1 MNLAEQNLK
10 KIQDEISNTIIELS
24 ELNTVTENKLDKDRI
39 CHAQELSSK
48 LSDLYAA
55 LSHQEQV
62 LNDAFKKDEKAQLDA
77 TGKRYIFKDYRATNV
92 MYRNGNR
99 FDIYMPYYLFKG
111 TNKGKGEGCKPG
123 LQLLGIH
130 HSVSNGLSTYIA
142 MLSAALSSYDEVKK
156 HLAKANIHL
165 SVELIV
171 KISKHVSKLSRL
183 CQSAD
188 RYLVGFKN
196 TNKIVVSIDGG
207 RIRIRSKKRGP
218 KTAKKRNRF
227 KGQWRE
233 VKLFV
238 IYVVDEEGNKIKKEL
253 PIIDGIIGSPQAVFN
268 LLKRYLTG
276 LDLNKVNNIV
286 FVADGA
292 PWIWKRI
299 NQLFDSTILPAH
311 VKVYQILDYYH
322 AMEHLNAL
330 AKQLY
335 KGKRDQ
341 NKWIKECKELL
352 HVGKIDEFITKIKQD
367 DGEHKKGKLV
377 KLEQGY
383 FINNAARLIYKTCKD
398 NGLPQGSGA
407 VESGVRRVVNLK
419 MKGNSIYWKEDSA
432 NDMLFI
438 RSFYKA
444 GRWEDIEKMAY
455 AGGLEM
461 AS

>member
-238 IYVVDEEGNKIKKEL
+238 IYVVDEEGN
-253 PIIDGIIGSPQAVFN
+253 N
-268 LLKRYLTG
+268 
-276 LDLNKVNNIV
+276 
-286 FVADGA
+286 
-292 PWIWKRI
+292 
-299 NQLFDSTILPAH
+299 
-311 VKVYQILDYYH
+311 
-322 AMEHLNAL
+322 
-330 AKQLY
+330 Y
-335 KGKRDQ
+335 KGNDA
-341 NKWIKECKELL
+341 
-352 HVGKIDEFITKIKQD
+352 GS
-367 DGEHKKGKLV
+367 
-377 KLEQGY
+377 
-383 FINNAARLIYKTCKD
+383 RLSP
-398 NGLPQGSGA
+398 G
-407 VESGVRRVVNLK
+407 
-419 MKGNSIYWKEDSA
+419 
-432 NDMLFI
+432 
-438 RSFYKA
+438 
-444 GRWEDIEKMAY
+444 
-455 AGGLEM
+455 
-461 AS
+461 

>member
-1 MNLAEQNLK
+1 MNLAEQNLET
-10 KIQDEISNTIIELS
+10 IQNEISNTIVELS
-24 ELNTVTENKLDKDRI
+24 KLNTVTENKLDKDRI
-39 CHAQELSSK
+39 EHAQDLSSK

-55 LSHQEQV
+55 LSHQEKV
-62 LNDAFKKDEKAQLDA
+62 LSDSFKKDEKAQLDA

-111 TNKGKGEGCKPG
+111 TNKGKGTGCKPG

-130 HSVSNGLSTYIA
+130 HAVSNGLSTYIA

-156 HLAKANIHL
+156 HLAKINIHL
-165 SVELIV
+165 SVASIV
-171 KISKHVSKLSRL
+171 KISKHISKLARL
-183 CQSAD
+183 SQSAEK
-188 RYLVGFKN
+188 YLSGFNN
-196 TNKIVVSIDGG
+196 TNTIVVSIDGG

-253 PIIDGIIGSPQAVFN
+253 PIIDGIIGSPQKMFN
-268 LLKRYLTG
+268 LLKNYLAG
-276 LDLNKVNNIV
+276 LDLNTVNNLV

-299 NQLFDSTILPAH
+299 NQLLETMTLRSDI
-311 VKVYQILDYYH
+311 KVYQVLDYYH

-335 KGKRDQ
+335 KSKSDQ
-341 NKWIKECKELL
+341 SKWAKSCKELL
-352 HVGKIDEFITKIKQD
+352 HAGKIDEFITKIKLD
-367 DGEHKKGKLV
+367 SKHKKGKLV
-377 KLEQGY
+377 KSEKGY
-383 FINNAARLIYKTCKD
+383 FINNADRLIYKTCKD
-398 NGLPQGSGA
+398 HGLPQGSGYI
-407 VESGVRRVVNLK
+407 ESGVRRVVNLK

-444 GRWEDIEKMAY
+444 GRWEDIERMAY
-455 AGGLEM
+455 AGGLAM